1 LKAFQKRISV
11 GRKIRWVQTFEPWT
25 LELYDE
31 LTIMYFVGV
40 NSKEM
45 AKRSGR
51 ASGAILSR
59 IRKLELEEL
68 YG

>member
-1 LKAFQKRISV
+1 
-11 GRKIRWVQTFEPWT
+11 
-25 LELYDE
+25 
-31 LTIMYFVGV
+31 MYFVGV

-45 AKRSGR
+45 AKRFGR